1 MKKVV
6 LLSPVLFAFSI
17 CFGQSADT
25 MVKIDS
31 IEKIVELAPEPVA
44 PKFPAGEVYK
54 LKPAVD
60 IPLTAVTAG
69 WSLYA
74 FTKIYS
80 KDPSTP
86 AQIQALNK
94 NDLAPI
100 NRAGVDNYSLKAKS
114 TSNYFFYGSMPLPV
128 VLLLDKEIRQDA
140 GKVGFLYLQAM
151 SITGLL
157 YTGSVYFK
165 DKYRPYA
172 YNPNVPMDIRLAGG
186 AKNSFFAGHVALVGT
201 STFFIAKVYSDYHP
215 GSKLNWLL
223 YTAAGIA
230 TATTGYLRY
239 KGGLHHLTDVFIGTA
254 VGPLSGILVP
264 QFHKVKNG
272 KEPSLSLM
280 PYYGNEKG
288 IAMVWKF

>member
-31 IEKIVELAPEPVA
+31 IERLVELAPEPVA
-44 PKFPAGEVYK
+44 PQNLGEVYK

-60 IPLTAVTAG
+60 VPLTAVTMG

-100 NRAGVDNYSLKAKS
+100 NRAGADNYSLKAQNIS
-114 TSNYFFYGSMPLPV
+114 DYLFYGSMPLPI
-128 VLLLDKEIRQDA
+128 VLLLDKKIRKDA
-140 GKVGFLYLQAM
+140 GKIGFLFLETM
-151 SITGLL
+151 SVTGVL
-157 YTGSVYFK
+157 YTSSVYFK

-172 YNPNVPMDIRLAGG
+172 YNPNVPLDERIAGG
-186 AKNSFFAGHVALVGT
+186 AKNSFFAGHPALVGT
-201 STFFIAKVYSDYHP
+201 STFFMAKVYADYHP
-215 GSKLNWLL
+215 ESKIKWLM
-223 YTAAGIA
+223 YTAASLA
-230 TATTGYLRY
+230 TVTTGYLRY
-239 KGGLHHLTDVFIGTA
+239 KGGMHHLTDVFIGTA
-254 VGPLSGILVP
+254 IGPLSGILVP
-264 QFHKVKNG
+264 HFHKVKNG
-272 KEPSLSLM
+272 KEPSVSLM

>member
-1 MKKVV
+1 MKKVL
-6 LLSPVLFAFSI
+6 LLSSVVFIAATSFA
-17 CFGQSADT
+17 QQDT

-31 IEKIVELAPEPVA
+31 IERITELAPEPVA
-44 PKFPAGEVYK
+44 PKTTTSEVYQ

-60 IPLTAVTAG
+60 IPLTAITTG

-80 KDPSTP
+80 KESSTA
-86 AQIQALNK
+86 AQINALNK
-94 NDLAPI
+94 NDLARI
-100 NRAGVDNYSLKAKS
+100 NRAGVENYSLSAKK
-114 TSNYFFYGSMPLPV
+114 TSDYFFYGSMPLPLM
-128 VLLLDKEIRQDA
+128 LLLDKEIRKDA
-140 GKVGFLYLQAM
+140 GRIGFLYLEAM

-172 YNPNVPMDIRLAGG
+172 YNPDVPFSERTGGG

-223 YTAAGIA
+223 YTAASIA

-264 QFHKVKNG
+264 HFHKVKNG
-272 KEPSLSLM
+272 KQSNLTIL

>member
-31 IEKIVELAPEPVA
+31 IERLVELAPEPVA
-44 PKFPAGEVYK
+44 PQNSGEVYK

-60 IPLTAVTAG
+60 VPLTAVTMG

-100 NRAGVDNYSLKAKS
+100 NRAGADNYSLKAQNIS
-114 TSNYFFYGSMPLPV
+114 DYLFYGSMPLPI
-128 VLLLDKEIRQDA
+128 VLLLDKKIRKDA
-140 GKVGFLYLQAM
+140 GKIGFLFLETM
-151 SITGLL
+151 SVTGVL
-157 YTGSVYFK
+157 YTSSVYFK

-172 YNPNVPMDIRLAGG
+172 YNPNVPLDERIAGG
-186 AKNSFFAGHVALVGT
+186 AKNSFFAGHPALVGT
-201 STFFIAKVYSDYHP
+201 STFFMAKVYSDYHP
-215 GSKLNWLL
+215 ESKIKWLM
-223 YTAAGIA
+223 YTAASLA
-230 TATTGYLRY
+230 TVTTGYLRY
-239 KGGLHHLTDVFIGTA
+239 KGGMHHLTDVFIGTA
-254 VGPLSGILVP
+254 IGPLIGILVP
-264 QFHKVKNG
+264 HFHKVKNG
-272 KEPSLSLM
+272 KEPSVSLM

>member
-31 IEKIVELAPEPVA
+31 IERLVELAPEPVA
-44 PKFPAGEVYK
+44 PQNSGEVYK

-60 IPLTAVTAG
+60 VPLTAVTMG

-100 NRAGVDNYSLKAKS
+100 NRAGADNYSLKAQNIS
-114 TSNYFFYGSMPLPV
+114 DYLFYGSMPLPI
-128 VLLLDKEIRQDA
+128 VLLLDKKIRKDA
-140 GKVGFLYLQAM
+140 GKIGFLFLETM
-151 SITGLL
+151 SVTGVL
-157 YTGSVYFK
+157 YTSSVYFK

-172 YNPNVPMDIRLAGG
+172 YNPNVPLDERIAGG
-186 AKNSFFAGHVALVGT
+186 AKNSFFAGHPALVGT
-201 STFFIAKVYSDYHP
+201 STFFMAKVYADYHP
-215 GSKLNWLL
+215 ESKIKWLM
-223 YTAAGIA
+223 YTAASLA
-230 TATTGYLRY
+230 TVTTGYLRY
-239 KGGLHHLTDVFIGTA
+239 KGGMHHLTDVFIGTA
-254 VGPLSGILVP
+254 IGPLIGILVP
-264 QFHKVKNG
+264 HFHKVKNG
-272 KEPSLSLM
+272 KEPSVSLM